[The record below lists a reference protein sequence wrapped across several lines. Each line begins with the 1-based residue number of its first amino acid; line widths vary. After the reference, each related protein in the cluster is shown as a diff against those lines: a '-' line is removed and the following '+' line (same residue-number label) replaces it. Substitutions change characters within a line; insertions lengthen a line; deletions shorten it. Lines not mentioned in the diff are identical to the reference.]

1 MAIAMLLGIPAAG
14 TAEERKCRGTIRS
27 KTLVNVKVPVGASC
41 TLKSVKVKG
50 TVKVGRNA
58 RLEAIRVRVV
68 GNVQAENARQ
78 VIVRAGSKVGGSI
91 QIVQGRKARIKG
103 TTVNGDIL
111 FNDQRGALLARR
123 NVLGGS
129 LQAFQNSGG
138 IRIRGNRIDGN
149 LQCKENRPPPRG
161 GNNRVQGN
169 KEDQCSRL

>member
-14 TAEERKCRGTIRS
+14 TAEERKCSTIRS

-50 TVKVGRNA
+50 TVKVGRTA

-103 TTVNGDIL
+103 TTVNGRHTIRRSERGTSGPPQRARRKSASVPE
-111 FNDQRGALLARR
+111 QRGHPDQGQQDRR
-123 NVLGGS
+123 QS
-129 LQAFQNSGG
+129 A
-138 IRIRGNRIDGN
+138 
-149 LQCKENRPPPRG
+149 
-161 GNNRVQGN
+161 VQG
-169 KEDQCSRL
+169 EQAPS

>member
-1 MAIAMLLGIPAAG
+1 MVIAMLLGIPAAG
-14 TAEERKCRGTIRS
+14 TAEERKLQGHDSVENPRQRQGARGC
-27 KTLVNVKVPVGASC
+27 SC
-41 TLKSVKVKG
+41 TLKSVKAKG

-68 GNVQAENARQ
+68 ENVQAENARQ

-111 FNDQRGALLARR
+111 FDDQRGALLACR
-123 NVLGGS
+123 NVLGKS

-149 LQCKENRPPPRG
+149 LQCKENRAPPRG